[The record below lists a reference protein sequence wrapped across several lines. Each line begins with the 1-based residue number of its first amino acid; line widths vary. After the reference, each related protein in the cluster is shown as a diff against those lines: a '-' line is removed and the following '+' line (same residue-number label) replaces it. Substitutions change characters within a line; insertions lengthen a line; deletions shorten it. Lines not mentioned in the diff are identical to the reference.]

1 VPVPLRVFL
10 IGVDLEDLDRLRAR
24 SHASLGVEVAGSALL
39 EDIERSTARL
49 PESIDAIL
57 TSPAVWTRSHRPIG
71 PQQRA
76 PQESDRLSEELT
88 TRERDVLAL
97 LADGYPNRT
106 IAARLGIS
114 DHTVKFHL
122 ASLFGKLGVSTRT
135 QAVRRAL
142 EWGIIDI

>member
-10 IGVDLEDLDRLRAR
+10 IGVDPEDLDRLRAR
-24 SHASLGVEVAGSALL
+24 SHASLGVEVAGAVLL

-57 TSPAVWTRSHRPIG
+57 MSPAVWTRSHRPIG
-71 PQQRA
+71 PQHRP